1 MDKAKIVP
9 IVLLI
14 IILGVGFVA
23 YNFYVQNIRINQENQ
38 ELESFNNSLREEKNV
53 LEQRNQRNQE
63 RNRELNERLSAMNKE
78 LSRLE
83 GEKSELE
90 DRYRRVAR
98 ERDQLAEELKERPK
112 EVQVKEAPK
121 LSKSERSD
129 DYWADFIQQKAELE
143 SKVDELQKKILD
155 TQSELAKIKRDNEE
169 MSLELDRYEQK
180 SEELKQEIKNKQRAL
195 RVISMDLVAERE
207 ERGQAVEEVKKLRNK
222 NSSLKREL
230 IVVNRQKGKL
240 QDRLKE
246 TLEKKNMLEEKLVNA
261 ESVLREKTLDFKDL
275 QTDLTQT
282 IKEGKKV
289 TAGESSSV
297 ELPPIVVSS
306 DSSSPSGLKGEI
318 IAVNSPERFVVFDL
332 GEASGVRPGSLL
344 KVMRGNREIATV
356 EVIETRK
363 NISAADI
370 KEVVGGFDIQ
380 EGDIVITR

>member
-23 YNFYVQNIRINQENQ
+23 YNFYVQNIQIKQNNQ
-38 ELESFNNSLREEKNV
+38 ELESLNNSLQEEKNV
-53 LEQRNQRNQE
+53 LEQRNQRSRE
-63 RNRELNERLSAMNKE
+63 KNRELNERLSSINKE
-78 LSRLE
+78 LSRIE
-83 GEKSELE
+83 EENNELE
-90 DRYRRVAR
+90 SRYRQVAR
-98 ERDQLAEELKERPK
+98 ERDQLADKLKERPK

-121 LSKSERSD
+121 VTKAERSD
-129 DYWADFIQQKAELE
+129 DYWADFIQKKAELE
-143 SKVDELQKKILD
+143 AKVDELQKKVLN
-155 TQSELAKIKRDNEE
+155 TQSELAKIKRENEE
-169 MSLELDRYEQK
+169 MSLELDKYEQK
-180 SEELKQEIKNKQRAL
+180 SEELKQKIENKQRAL

-230 IVVNRQKGKL
+230 IVINRQKGKL

-261 ESVLREKTLDFKDL
+261 ESILREKSLDFKDL

-282 IKEGKKV
+282 IKEGKKA

-306 DSSSPSGLKGEI
+306 DSSIASGLKGEI
-318 IAVNSPERFVVFDL
+318 IAVNSPESFVVFDL
-332 GEASGVRPGSLL
+332 GEASGVRPGALL

-370 KEVVGGFDIQ
+370 KEVVGGFNIQ
-380 EGDIVITR
+380 EGDIIISR